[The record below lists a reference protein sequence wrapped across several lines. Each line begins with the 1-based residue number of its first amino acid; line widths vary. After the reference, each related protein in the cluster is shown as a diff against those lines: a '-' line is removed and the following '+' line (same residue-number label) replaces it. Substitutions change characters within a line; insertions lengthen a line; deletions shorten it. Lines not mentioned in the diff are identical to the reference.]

1 MEDVG
6 EERREIDLPRR
17 QALDD
22 AHGRTAAG
30 TWPRSRRVRWRG
42 RWRWIGRAG
51 QGAATLWELHRAR
64 ARGEEAEVADAHE
77 PPRQDVQQEAPK
89 EFPAS
94 SVSVRTRLPC
104 R

>member
-30 TWPRSRRVRWRG
+30 TWPRSRRFRWRG

-51 QGAATLWELHRAR
+51 QGAATLWELHRAT

-77 PPRQDVQQEAPK
+77 PSGQILTGPLCNEPMWVETVQANG
-89 EFPAS
+89 PAS
-94 SVSVRTRLPC
+94 
-104 R
+104 